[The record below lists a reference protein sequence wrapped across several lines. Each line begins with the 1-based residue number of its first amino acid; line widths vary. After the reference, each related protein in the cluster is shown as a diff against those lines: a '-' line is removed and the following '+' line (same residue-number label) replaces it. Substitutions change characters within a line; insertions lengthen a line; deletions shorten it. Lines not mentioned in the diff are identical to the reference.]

1 MESYLI
7 PLSIVLLLVL
17 SAFFS
22 SSEVALFSLSPQRVN
37 AFKNS
42 QSGRER
48 LIGSLLHRSKDLLVT
63 VFIMN
68 TLVNI
73 LLQNASSAYFQDL
86 GGWGFKVG
94 LPLLL
99 TLVFGEIIPKT
110 YGIQNSL
117 SLSYRVAPALSL
129 IQKALT
135 PLRKLVVA
143 ITYPVSK
150 ILFFYL
156 KKAKPISKEELNHAL
171 KASKMHGVLS
181 EEEAALSLG
190 YLNLQ
195 TRNVREVM
203 RPKEDILFFAL
214 EEPLTKLEYLF
225 MEKEC
230 SKIPLCKAGLDQVV
244 GVMSIKSYFL
254 NKPKITAPEHLLR
267 FVEPPF
273 FVPETITARV
283 LLKKMQKYSKSFALV
298 VDEYGAVSG
307 VITDEDLAEVVVGEI
322 SDARDEK
329 QQYIRQSR
337 KEIIATGRFEID
349 ELESLFGIGLSNPSS
364 MVTVAGWLTDRVG
377 EIPKTGQK
385 FENDDYFFQI
395 LASDQTRVKKIYIR
409 KK

>member
-1 MESYLI
+1 MES
-7 PLSIVLLLVL
+7 PLLPLTIFILLFL

-37 AFKNS
+37 SFKTSHNA
-42 QSGRER
+42 REK

-73 LLQNASSAYFQDL
+73 LLQNASSAYFEGL
-86 GGWGFKVG
+86 GGWAFKVG
-94 LPLLL
+94 LPLFL

-110 YGIQNSL
+110 YGIENSI
-117 SLSYRVAPALSL
+117 SLSYKVAPLIAL

-135 PLRKLVVA
+135 PLRKIVVA

-156 KKAKPISKEELNHAL
+156 RKASPISKDELTHAL
-171 KASKMHGVLS
+171 KASKLHGVLTD
-181 EEEAALSLG
+181 EEAALSLG

-203 RPKEDILFFAL
+203 RPKEDILFYDL

-230 SKIPLCKAGLDQVV
+230 SRIPVCKSGLDQVV
-244 GVMSIKSYFL
+244 GVMTIKSYFL
-254 NKPKITAPEHLLR
+254 NRPKITAPEHLLR
-267 FVEPPF
+267 FVEPSF
-273 FVPETITARV
+273 YVPETITARV
-283 LLKKMQKYSKSFALV
+283 LLKKMQKYSKTFALV

-337 KEIIATGRFEID
+337 TEIIATGRFEID
-349 ELESLFGIGLSNPSS
+349 ELEDVFGFGLNNPSG
-364 MVTVAGWLTDRVG
+364 MVTVAGWLTERVG

-385 FENDDYFFQI
+385 FENEDYLFQI
-395 LASDQTRVKKIYIR
+395 LASDPTRVKKIYIR